1 MSAHLASTDTP
12 ARTRQA
18 QRGVVMWVAL
28 VVLIVMSLAGLAML
42 RQMGAGVSI
51 AGNIAFKENATSSAD
66 AGTEVGRQWLVAQT
80 TVTLNNDLP
89 ASGYYATWGAS
100 VDPTTFDWSNAGSVQ
115 VATEAGNGND
125 VRYVVHRLCQ
135 SVGAADAPFP
145 AQRCSDV
152 QDDVGGSR
160 GGVGYGTAPPSEV
173 IRPYFRVTVR
183 VIGPRQTVSYTQVVL
198 S

>member
-1 MSAHLASTDTP
+1 MSAHLASTDTS

-80 TVTLNNDLP
+80 C
-89 ASGYYATWGAS
+89 ARAS
-100 VDPTTFDWSNAGSVQ
+100 VPRTRRSRRSAARTSRTTSAAR
-115 VATEAGNGND
+115 VAA
-125 VRYVVHRLCQ
+125 
-135 SVGAADAPFP
+135 SA
-145 AQRCSDV
+145 
-152 QDDVGGSR
+152 
-160 GGVGYGTAPPSEV
+160 TAPRRRAKSFVPIS
-173 IRPYFRVTVR
+173 
-183 VIGPRQTVSYTQVVL
+183 G
-198 S
+198 